1 MKTENK
7 MRKAKMS
14 KVSLRENINLLI
26 MVIPGVVLTFI
37 FSYLPMPG
45 IAMAFKNFVPAK
57 GIWGSEWVGLKNFE
71 FFFTSN
77 DAVVVIRNTVLYSL
91 AFLVIDLIAAVGL
104 ALMLYFLQ
112 SARAAKFYNTVV
124 IIPKFMSTVIIAF
137 IVYSLLSHSYG
148 LFNNII
154 ESFGG
159 EGIAWYQEPKYWPF
173 ILTIT
178 HVWQTVGMNSV
189 LYYASLMGM
198 DASLLEAAKIDGANL
213 PQQIRYVLIPHL
225 TQIMVITT
233 ILAIGH
239 LFSGDFGLFY
249 QVTKDQG
256 LLYPTTD
263 IINTY
268 TYRAL
273 LDGSLDKSAAVSL
286 FQSGVGCVLV
296 VLTNA
301 IVKKISPE
309 HSMF

>member
-1 MKTENK
+1 MESKKN
-7 MRKAKMS
+7 RKRMN
-14 KVSLRENINLLI
+14 KVSFKENLAFIT
-26 MVIPGVVLTFI
+26 MVLPGMLLTFL
-37 FSYLPMPG
+37 FVYLPMPG
-45 IAMAFKNFVPAK
+45 IVIAFKKFNPNK
-57 GIWGSEWVGLKNFE
+57 GIWGSDWVGLKNFE

-77 DAVVVIRNTVLYSL
+77 DALVVIRNTVLYSL
-91 AFLVIDLIAAVGL
+91 AFLVIDLIAATGL
-104 ALMLYFLQ
+104 AFMLYFLR
-112 SARAAKFYNTVV
+112 SAKAAKFYNTVV
-124 IIPKFMSTVIIAF
+124 MIPKFMSTVIIAF

-148 LFNNII
+148 LVNSVI

-173 ILTIT
+173 ILTT
-178 HVWQTVGMNSV
+178 NHVWQTVGMNSV

-198 DASLLEAAKIDGANL
+198 DASLLEAARIDGANL
-213 PQQIRYVLIPHL
+213 RQQIRYVLIPHL
-225 TQIMVITT
+225 VPIMVITT

-273 LDGSLDKSAAVSL
+273 WGGSMSKSTAVNL
-286 FQSGVGCVLV
+286 FQSVVGLILV
-296 VLTNA
+296 VATNA